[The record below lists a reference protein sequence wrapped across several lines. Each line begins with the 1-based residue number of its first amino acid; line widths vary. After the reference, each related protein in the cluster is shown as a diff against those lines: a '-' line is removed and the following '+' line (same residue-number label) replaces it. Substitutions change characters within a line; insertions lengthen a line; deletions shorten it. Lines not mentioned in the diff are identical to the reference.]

1 MTRSA
6 RARRRRSNSGNAR
19 EWSPSAAT
27 RTVASDCAS
36 AIVVL
41 LVASPARGQTRT
53 PGPDTIAVGAG
64 VGFLAPANE
73 EDDSARAFHAATGT
87 VEAFLDYRYNAHVS
101 IRGSY
106 GWAQSAFE
114 GTGDD
119 ALRRQHLAVSVA
131 YGWTLGSFR
140 PYGSIGGGAY
150 FLSHRQ
156 GNSRAGSDITKPG
169 GVLGWGL
176 EYYLRTFALR
186 TEMSVH
192 MLTKD
197 VELRE
202 IGRQTPSAFTWVFGV
217 KVPF

>member
-1 MTRSA
+1 M
-6 RARRRRSNSGNAR
+6 RRFPEIVMITG
-19 EWSPSAAT
+19 
-27 RTVASDCAS
+27 V
-36 AIVVL
+36 VVL
-41 LVASPARGQTRT
+41 LVASPGLAQTRT

-73 EDDSARAFHAATGT
+73 EDDSARAFEAATGT
-87 VEAFLDYRYNAHVS
+87 VEAFLDYHYNAHVS

-106 GWAQSAFE
+106 GWAQPAFE

-119 ALRRQHLAVSVA
+119 AFRRQHLSVSVA

-156 GNSRAGSDITKPG
+156 GNARVGSAITKPG

-176 EYYLRTFALR
+176 EYYLRTSALR

-192 MLTKD
+192 MLTEGD
-197 VELRE
+197 ELPE
-202 IGRQTPSAFTWVFGV
+202 IGRRTPSAFTWVFGV

>member
-1 MTRSA
+1 M
-6 RARRRRSNSGNAR
+6 RRFPEIVTITG
-19 EWSPSAAT
+19 
-27 RTVASDCAS
+27 
-36 AIVVL
+36 IVVL
-41 LVASPARGQTRT
+41 LVASPGLAQTRT

-73 EDDSARAFHAATGT
+73 EDDSARRFEAATGT
-87 VEAFLDYRYNAHVS
+87 VEAFLDYHYNAHVS

-106 GWAQSAFE
+106 GWAQPAFD
-114 GTGDD
+114 GADD
-119 ALRRQHLAVSVA
+119 DVLRRQHVTVSVA

-140 PYGSIGGGAY
+140 PYASIGGGAF

-156 GNSRAGSDITKPG
+156 GNGRVGPDITKPG

-186 TEMSVH
+186 TEMSVQ
-192 MLTKD
+192 MLTQEDK
-197 VELRE
+197 LPE